1 MNREYHKW
9 YSPTLN
15 REMELLVFG
24 HGGARMIVFPTSRAR
39 FFEYEDRGMVGALGD
54 HIESGNLQL
63 FCVDSVDAE
72 SFYARSVHPSGRIM
86 RHLQYDQY
94 LVRELLPFV
103 WWRNPTPFTIVHGC
117 SFGAYHAVNFALRH
131 PELVNRAIALSGKY
145 QMRGFFD
152 GYYDDNIYYNNPSDF
167 ILNEQD
173 PGRLDQIRKVDMIIA
188 IGEHDPAYQNNR
200 EFSSALWRKNI
211 WHAFRVWNGWSHD
224 WPYWQQMIRWYVGG
238 A

>member
-1 MNREYHKW
+1 MNREYYKW

-39 FFEYEDRGMVGALGD
+39 FFEYEDRSMVAALGD
-54 HIESGNLQL
+54 HIESGRLQL

-72 SFYARSVHPSGRIM
+72 SFYARAAHPSGRIA
-86 RHLQYDQY
+86 RHLQYEQY
-94 LVRELLPFV
+94 LIHELLPFV
-103 WWRNPTPFTIVHGC
+103 WSKNLTPFTIVHGC
-117 SFGAYHAVNFALRH
+117 SFGAYHAINFALRH
-131 PELVNRAIALSGKY
+131 PELVNRAIGLSGKY

-152 GYYDDNIYYNNPSDF
+152 GYDDDNIYSNNPSDYVP
-167 ILNEQD
+167 NEHD
-173 PGRLDQIRKVDMIIA
+173 SGRLEQIKKVDLIMV

-200 EFSSALWRKNI
+200 ELSSALWSKNI
-211 WHAFRVWNGWSHD
+211 WHAFRSWNGWAHD
-224 WPYWQQMIRWYVGG
+224 WPYWQQMIRRYIGG